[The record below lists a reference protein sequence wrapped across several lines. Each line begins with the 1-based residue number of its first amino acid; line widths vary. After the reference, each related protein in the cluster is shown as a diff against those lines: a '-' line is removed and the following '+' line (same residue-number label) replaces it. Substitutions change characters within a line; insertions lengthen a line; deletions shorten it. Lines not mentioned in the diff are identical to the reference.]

1 MVARRP
7 SGDERGINMSSHY
20 KSIAIAI
27 LFFIVLV
34 LANAVGNLIDRLADA
49 DSLLNDQEQTLLS
62 MKSELDEKSNTD
74 RLIKDLLRGESEK

>member
-1 MVARRP
+1 
-7 SGDERGINMSSHY
+7 MSSHY